1 MDDIRKYKH
10 KVLLVTRVSLHGL
23 IIVHFPDLIILDQL
37 AFFFFFFFFF
47 YKSQVIH
54 EGGT

>member
-23 IIVHFPDLIILDQL
+23 IIVHFPDHKL
-37 AFFFFFFFFF
+37 FT
-47 YKSQVIH
+47 KEVH
-54 EGGT
+54 ENIK